1 MFDDNHNA
9 KKLGKAMS
17 EFQKTVIKTGY
28 QEKNY
33 DNPFKEYTDK
43 LADTLYKK
51 NQDYGSSFDRVAS
64 KIGHKALLIRLMDK
78 YNRIEH
84 LILNGEDDKAVDESL
99 KDTLLD
105 LAGYS
110 ILSLKFLDN
119 EEKKQK

>member
-1 MFDDNHNA
+1 MFDDDHNA
-9 KKLGKAMS
+9 KKLGKAKKS
-17 EFQKTVIKTGY
+17 
-28 QEKNY
+28 Y

-51 NQDYGSSFDRVAS
+51 NLDYGNSFDRVAS
-64 KIGHKALLIRLMDK
+64 KVGHKALLMRLMDK

-84 LILNGEDDKAVDESL
+84 LILNDEENKVIDESL

-119 EEKKQK
+119 EEKEQKND